1 MPGYQLSASGQHL
14 PSTQAAAPI
23 VRSWER
29 CASAT
34 ADLHDDPVALRHGD
48 LQERLEQHAC
58 VLRAAQPEI
67 ETLAGMVASASSLV
81 LLADASGV
89 ILQASGNTGFLQ
101 RADHV
106 ALRPGVSW
114 AENHRGTNAIGTALI
129 EAAALRVHGAE
140 HFLRRNQIL
149 SCHAAPIRSPRG
161 DILGVLDIS
170 GDAGRMHAYALS
182 LASMCARQVANRVIE
197 QAGERCLYLVF
208 HKQASLLD
216 SVERGLLLIED
227 ERIVGANDA
236 AVALLGATWPALL
249 DQPLTQAHRDAAG
262 QLLQAQQ
269 LAGRPFVLI
278 APTATGLHKGKVKV
292 WPGFDALTRAL
303 QERGQTVVMCP
314 PPAEVAEARRN
325 APSATL
331 LPPLG
336 LGAFAALAQRA
347 ALVVC
352 NDSGVSHVAAAVD
365 ARQLTLFGVTRP
377 GRTGPWSPRAVCLGS
392 ETRWPGPEQVMEK
405 SLELLSGA

>member
-1 MPGYQLSASGQHL
+1 AVQ
-14 PSTQAAAPI
+14 
-23 VRSWER
+23 SWHYL
-29 CASAT
+29 T
-34 ADLHDDPVALRHGD
+34 
-48 LQERLEQHAC
+48 
-58 VLRAAQPEI
+58 RAA
-67 ETLAGMVASASSLV
+67 
-81 LLADASGV
+81 
-89 ILQASGNTGFLQ
+89 LQ
-101 RADHV
+101 RWGLPAGPV
-106 ALRPGVSW
+106 EPG
-114 AENHRGTNAIGTALI
+114 
-129 EAAALRVHGAE
+129 
-140 HFLRRNQIL
+140 
-149 SCHAAPIRSPRG
+149 
-161 DILGVLDIS
+161 
-170 GDAGRMHAYALS
+170 
-182 LASMCARQVANRVIE
+182 
-197 QAGERCLYLVF
+197 
-208 HKQASLLD
+208 
-216 SVERGLLLIED
+216 
-227 ERIVGANDA
+227 
-236 AVALLGATWPALL
+236 ALL
-249 DQPLTQAHRDAAG
+249 DLPLTQAHRDAAG